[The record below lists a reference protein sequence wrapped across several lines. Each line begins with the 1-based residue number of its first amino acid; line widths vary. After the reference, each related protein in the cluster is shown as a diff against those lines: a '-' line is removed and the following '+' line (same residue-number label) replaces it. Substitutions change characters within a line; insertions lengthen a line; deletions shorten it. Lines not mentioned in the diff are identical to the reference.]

1 LTIKLVIF
9 DADKTLWDHPD
20 VSSTNPPFQRI
31 NENTL
36 VDAIG
41 SEIHLYKRVREMLQ
55 RLKEQSII
63 VSLASWNAPQSCLE
77 ALQKLSL
84 LKYFRHPKVQP
95 HPEKYKM
102 IKELLEDLREE
113 GIKIEPSEILYVDDK
128 SRHIG
133 DVRKQVGEIR
143 FLQMWVD
150 VKDHSEILEY
160 VRSCQEDTARTI

>member
-1 LTIKLVIF
+1 LSIKLIIF

-20 VSSTNPPFQRI
+20 VSSANPPFQRI

-36 VDAIG
+36 VDTIG
-41 SEIHLYKRVREMLQ
+41 SEIHLYKGVREMLQ
-55 RLKEQSII
+55 RLNEQGII
-63 VSLASWNAPQSCLE
+63 VSLASWNAPESCLE
-77 ALQKLSL
+77 ALQKLAV

-95 HPEKYKM
+95 HPEKYRM

-113 GIKIEPSEILYVDDK
+113 GIKIELSEILYVDDK
-128 SRHIG
+128 SRHLG
-133 DVRKQVGEIR
+133 DIRRQVGEIR

-160 VRSCQEDTARTI
+160 IRSCREDTARII

>member
-1 LTIKLVIF
+1 MSIKLIIF
-9 DADKTLWDHPD
+9 DADKTMWDHPD

-31 NENTL
+31 NENAL
-36 VDAIG
+36 VDTIG
-41 SEIHLYKRVREMLQ
+41 SEIYLYEWVREMLQ
-55 RLKEQSII
+55 RLKEQGII
-63 VSLASWNAPQSCLE
+63 VSLASWNTPESCLE
-77 ALQKLSL
+77 ALEKLDL
-84 LKYFRHPKVQP
+84 LKYFRHPKVQLY
-95 HPEKYKM
+95 PEKYKM

-128 SRHIG
+128 SRHLG

-160 VRSCQEDTARTI
+160 VRSCQEDTARII